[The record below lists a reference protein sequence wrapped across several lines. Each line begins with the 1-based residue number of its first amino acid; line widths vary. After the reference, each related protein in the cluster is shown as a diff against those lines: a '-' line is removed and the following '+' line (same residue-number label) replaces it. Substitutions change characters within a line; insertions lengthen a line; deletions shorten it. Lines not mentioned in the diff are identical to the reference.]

1 MTQPG
6 HRGHISFSSKQMKSM
21 DEQLFQFESD
31 RGSVLSGRGV
41 VYFGRV
47 REGLASVGDRVQVDE
62 KGGQFSGVIHA
73 IEHERKLIDQTIDR
87 AEIGILLS
95 DFSDTEVGKIL
106 YFVSQKG
113 RDPESFDIQA
123 EFAKRGIIF
132 PVVLSLAP
140 NGRHV
145 GLWESIRKWMQLK

>member
-1 MTQPG
+1 
-6 HRGHISFSSKQMKSM
+6 MKSM

-41 VYFGRV
+41 VFFGRV
-47 REGLASVGDRVQVDE
+47 REGLASVGDRMQVDE

-87 AEIGILLS
+87 AEIGILLN

-106 YFVSQKG
+106 YLVSQK
-113 RDPESFDIQA
+113 RP
-123 EFAKRGIIF
+123 RPGIF
-132 PVVLSLAP
+132 
-140 NGRHV
+140 
-145 GLWESIRKWMQLK
+145 